1 MKVTGFDHLV
11 LTVCSIEET
20 VAFYERALGFR
31 TEVFGAGRIALH
43 FGDCKLNLHG
53 PDSAIGLKAVAP
65 APGSVDVCFLVEDV
79 SEAERHLRSI
89 GVEVIEGPGERA
101 GARGP
106 MTSIYLRDPD
116 ENLIELSTYK
126 D

>member
-11 LTVCSIEET
+11 LTVRSIDAT

-31 TEVFGAGRIALH
+31 REVFGAGRIALR

-53 PDSAIGLKAVAP
+53 PGNDIALKAAAP
-65 APGSVDVCFLVEDV
+65 APGSVDVCLLVEDV
-79 SEAERHLRSI
+79 AAAEQHLRGI
-89 GVEVIEGPGERA
+89 GVDIIEGPGERN
-101 GARGP
+101 GACGA

-116 ENLIELSTYK
+116 DNLIELSTYK